1 MTPAQ
6 IAALLGMDEVEV
18 SAMVTGAAGHGRVLG
33 NEMQAK
39 LDKLLEE
46 DAEMCCPVSLVLFVE
61 PVIASDGFMY
71 EKASVQGLLKN
82 RMASPMTR
90 EALKADFLPARQ
102 RRSAAMEF
110 RQARSEELL
119 AFTTEAAGS
128 QPAMAAEALQR
139 ATDYIEVLG
148 VNSVPSLA
156 GRTAALWRQLGQ
168 PTPTILQDC

>member
-1 MTPAQ
+1 MAPAQ
-6 IAALLGMDEVEV
+6 IATLLGMDEAEV
-18 SAMVTGAAGHGRVLG
+18 AGMVSGGAGHGRVLG
-33 NEMQAK
+33 NEAQAR

-71 EKASVQGLLKN
+71 EKASVQGLLRN

-119 AFTTEAAGS
+119 SFAEEAAEV
-128 QPAMAAEALQR
+128 QPTMAVEAL
-139 ATDYIEVLG
+139 
-148 VNSVPSLA
+148 
-156 GRTAALWRQLGQ
+156 
-168 PTPTILQDC
+168 